1 MKRPLCLCLFSLL
14 CLTYSHTQTY
24 AGVAFGLPTFNVHL
38 GFRDAAAAGDLRVRF
53 SSDFNTDATLAAD
66 LLFDVAT
73 ITSDIRAYVG
83 IAPEFFYFENSG
95 NSYTYLGLGG
105 AGLLG
110 GRWQLSPQWHV
121 FAEGGGA
128 MRYGWTVAG
137 VSTGE
142 SAHSGSWFGD
152 GRASLGVGITF

>member
-1 MKRPLCLCLFSLL
+1 MKRALILFSLL
-14 CLTYSHTQTY
+14 SLTCGHAQTY
-24 AGVAFGLPTFNVHL
+24 AGVAFGLPTFNIHL

-53 SSDFNTDATLAAD
+53 SSDFSSDTILAAD

-73 ITSDIRAYVG
+73 ITPDIRAYVG
-83 IAPEFFYFENSG
+83 VAPELSYFRTSDN
-95 NSYTYLGLGG
+95 NYAYFGLGG

-110 GRWQLSPQWHV
+110 GRWQLSPQWHI

-128 MRYGWTVAG
+128 VRYGWNIAGDSDG
-137 VSTGE
+137 VSSSFDHG
-142 SAHSGSWFGD
+142 WFGD